1 MNNKLQCK
9 VYLSDEGYGHIV
21 RQSAILEGLLKLM
34 PETTFTVQTHKHLD
48 AVSRIIP
55 GVDTIDKFNNIS
67 WQKKANGSP
76 DVPNIKIQFNNYLED
91 SERYIAEELD
101 LPTPDFILSD
111 LVYEAFE
118 IGAIKSIPAFGV
130 AHFTWDWFFSKLYP
144 PPLTTSVMD
153 RFFAMAMKSKT
164 LYFPP
169 FTPEEILVHYKK
181 NSMEVPLILRS
192 EILQKRVD
200 SKGKFKVMIID
211 SGAGVLSK
219 SVKKALHQARTL
231 DDYEFY
237 VSSKFRV
244 EQANVSF
251 IDEHELLVDYIGD
264 MDLVIGRAGFNTIS
278 ECIGLRTP
286 MLLLGEAMNP
296 EMNENI
302 ITLKKQH
309 LGSFIS
315 METFENEIDS
325 FLPSFIAHEYKFI
338 AESMRNH
345 TIATNGADVIA
356 KDIQEKLA

>member
-1 MNNKLQCK
+1 
-9 VYLSDEGYGHIV
+9 
-21 RQSAILEGLLKLM
+21 
-34 PETTFTVQTHKHLD
+34 
-48 AVSRIIP
+48 
-55 GVDTIDKFNNIS
+55 
-67 WQKKANGSP
+67 
-76 DVPNIKIQFNNYLED
+76 
-91 SERYIAEELD
+91 
-101 LPTPDFILSD
+101 
-111 LVYEAFE
+111 
-118 IGAIKSIPAFGV
+118 
-130 AHFTWDWFFSKLYP
+130 
-144 PPLTTSVMD
+144 
-153 RFFAMAMKSKT
+153 
-164 LYFPP
+164 
-169 FTPEEILVHYKK
+169 
-181 NSMEVPLILRS
+181 MEVPLILRS